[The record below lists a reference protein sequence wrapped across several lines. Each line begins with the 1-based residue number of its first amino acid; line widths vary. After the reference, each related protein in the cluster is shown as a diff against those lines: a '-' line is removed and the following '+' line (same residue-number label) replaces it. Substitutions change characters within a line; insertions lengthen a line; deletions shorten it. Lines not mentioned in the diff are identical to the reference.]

1 MAEMQDYAG
10 LDLFFNG
17 AQLKQINSLE
27 LTLESGQTSIDLLND
42 DLGGFSPGAG
52 RARITCGFVVPI
64 GGMEEDFTA
73 PLDNGEYVAMQVPI
87 GNKTYAGTGKLI
99 TMSISK
105 DAGAPLAGNFEWEGQ
120 LEKLK

>member
-17 AQLKQINSLE
+17 VQLKQITSLE
-27 LTLESGQTSIDLLND
+27 LSMESGQQSVDLLND

-52 RARITCGFVVPI
+52 RARINCGFVVPI
-64 GGMEEDFTA
+64 GGMEEDFTE
-73 PLDNGEYVAMQVPI
+73 PLAEGQYIPMQIPI

-99 TMSISK
+99 TLSISK
-105 DAGAPLAGNFEWEGQ
+105 DAGATLAGTFEWEGQ
-120 LEKLK
+120 LVKLK